1 MEQEIALS
9 AQNQRIHI
17 QALMADAVD
26 LAVRHVESGGLPFVG
41 VLVGDDGWVSE
52 AGVNLVRETGDP
64 TAHAEIVAIRRATS
78 ERPSGAASTTLLA
91 TGEPCAMCYRVAAA
105 HGVSAVYYAVDRHT
119 AAESGFDYRAGYS
132 SADRSHLQET
142 AQQLGV
148 SRRLAPFTRYL
159 ELRSTRSTPSTQLR

>member
-9 AQNQRIHI
+9 AQTQRIHI
-17 QALMADAVD
+17 QALMANAVD

-41 VLVGDDGWVSE
+41 VLVDDDGWVSE
-52 AGVNLVRETGDP
+52 PGVNLVHETGDP
-64 TAHAEIVAIRRATS
+64 TAHAEIVAIRRAAS
-78 ERPSGAASTTLLA
+78 ERPSGTASTTLLA

-119 AAESGFDYRAGYS
+119 AAESGFDYRGGYS
-132 SADRSHLQET
+132 NSDRSHLQET

-159 ELRSTRSTPSTQLR
+159 ELRSTRSTLSTQLR

>member
-1 MEQEIALS
+1 VEQEIALS
-9 AQNQRIHI
+9 AQTHRIHI
-17 QALMADAVD
+17 QALMANAVD
-26 LAVRHVESGGLPFVG
+26 IAVRHVESGGLPFVG

-64 TAHAEIVAIRRATS
+64 TAHAEIVAIRQAVC
-78 ERPSGAASTTLLA
+78 ERPGGATGAALLA
-91 TGEPCAMCYRVAAA
+91 TGEPCATCYRVAAA

-159 ELRSTRSTPSTQLR
+159 ELRSTRSSPSTQLR